1 MSCPPLVSVIMPT
14 RNHGRF
20 LRDSIQS
27 VLDQAE
33 VSLELI
39 VIDDG
44 STDNTPAIAAS
55 FGSAIRYHRQPNA
68 GGAAA
73 LNHGLRKARGEFI
86 AILDSDDLWLP
97 GKLARQVR
105 HLRKNPECFFCFGRL
120 RYFLEPGHPLPPRY
134 KTADL
139 DGTHEGAYPS
149 LMLVRAAVFTRVGLF
164 NADLKIAY
172 DTDWFGRAI
181 SHGYRFHHMDDLVAL
196 KRIHDSNISSD
207 LAATNRELL
216 RLLRTAS
223 CRNRTNSAAP
233 S

>member
-1 MSCPPLVSVIMPT
+1 MSCPPLVSVLMPT
-14 RNHGRF
+14 CNHGGY

-44 STDNTPAIAAS
+44 STDNTPAVAAS
-55 FGSAIRYHRQPNA
+55 FGNAIRYYRQPNA

-73 LNHGLRKARGEFI
+73 LNHGLREARGEFI
-86 AILDSDDLWLP
+86 AVLDSDDLWLP

-105 HLRKNPECFFCFGRL
+105 HLRENPECSFCFGRL
-120 RYFLEPGHPLPPRY
+120 RYFLEPGHPMPPRY
-134 KTADL
+134 KAADL
-139 DGTHEGAYPS
+139 DGTQEGAYPS
-149 LMLVRAAVFTRVGLF
+149 LMLVRAVVFAQVGLF

-172 DTDWFGRAI
+172 DTDWFGRAK

-216 RLLRTAS
+216 QLLRVAS
-223 CRNRTNSAAP
+223 RRNTKNSVA
-233 S
+233 SS